1 MISWRC
7 AATIV
12 QKTSKTLIRKN
23 KTIIIIIDSNR
34 LIQERQD
41 PTKEFAGTL

>member
-1 MISWRC
+1 VISWRC

-23 KTIIIIIDSNR
+23 KTIIIIDNNC

-41 PTKEFAGTL
+41 LTKEFAGTL